1 MSKKT
6 KRQKAI
12 IRRRIFITV
21 LSIVLA
27 AVIALLSIVVASIVN
42 NSGNNDNSSNP
53 VAESSAI
60 IKPEPT
66 EATVINTGDII
77 LHSTVLDGA
86 KTTDGEYDFS
96 AFFTEADT
104 YFKKADLATANLEV
118 TLGGTESGAYS
129 GYPAFNAPDVLLDVI
144 KNSGLDF
151 LTTANNH
158 CYDTGLFG
166 LKRTVQQLKQKGIA
180 FNGTKE
186 IDTDPTYVVKDVN
199 GIKIGMVAFTYE
211 NTSAEGRKSINGNV
225 VKAEAND
232 LINSFS
238 YDRIDTFYSQ
248 AQSVIDGMQKDGAE
262 AVAFYMHWG
271 EEYQLSPN
279 QWQKAIAQKLCNMGV
294 DVIVGGHPHVVQPI
308 ELLHS
313 EDSQNTAVCIYSMGN
328 AISNQR
334 KELMSPECTTGH
346 TEDGVLFSYT
356 FTKDSDGE
364 VSLTAVDVIP
374 TWVNKYRGGSGYQYT
389 MYPLENSDMANKYDF
404 DNATLSKAKAS
415 FERTKKQ
422 MASGL
427 TECQKHLGC
436 EVRFEEPTNENSA
449 QEQVSENASN

>member
-12 IRRRIFITV
+12 IRRRIFIAV
-21 LSIVLA
+21 LFVVLA

-60 IKPEPT
+60 IKPEPI

-86 KTTDGEYDFS
+86 KTTDGGYDFS

-104 YFKKADLATANLEV
+104 YFKKADLATANFEV

-144 KNSGLDF
+144 KDSGLGF

-166 LKRTVQQLKQKGIA
+166 LKRTVQQLKEKGIA

-211 NTSAEGRKSINGNV
+211 NTSSEGRKSINGNV
-225 VKAEAND
+225 VKLEAND

-238 YDRIDTFYSQ
+238 YDRIDAFYSQ
-248 AQSVIDGMQKDGAE
+248 AQSVIADMQKDGAE
-262 AVAFYMHWG
+262 AVVFYMHWG

-356 FTKDSDGE
+356 FTKDSDGD

-389 MYPLENSDMANKYDF
+389 MYPLENSDMANDYDF

-422 MASGL
+422 MSSGL
-427 TECQKHLGC
+427 TECQEYLGC
-436 EVRFEEPTNENSA
+436 EVRFEEPKNESSA